1 MFLRPSSVEKMPA
14 GNTNRDIYW
23 YCVEKRHMMTSAS

>member
-14 GNTNRDIYW
+14 GNTNRDIYRF
-23 YCVEKRHMMTSAS
+23 CEEKQHMMASAS